1 MTEHPFDRPP
11 TDEPVMPPTDEPV
24 MSGPPPAQP
33 PPGEPTRRANVPQ
46 AAASVVGGLLLLVVG
61 VLWLLDATDTI
72 ELRWRILLPIS
83 LIIVGI
89 TCAAVSTRQRVGGLV
104 TVGVVLSVLVVASA
118 LLPDQLGFRVGDQ
131 IARPAAVSDIRD
143 EYSHGI
149 GQLTIDLRDLELDTD
164 ITVAAGVGMGEL
176 LVRVPDEITIVVVA
190 SAGIGEVSALGRSSS
205 GFGARLDERFPI
217 ADGGPVI
224 RLELSVGIG
233 EVVVR
238 R

>member
-1 MTEHPFDRPP
+1 MTDRPFDRPP
-11 TDEPVMPPTDEPV
+11 TDEPVA
-24 MSGPPPAQP
+24 SAPPPAQP
-33 PPGEPTRRANVPQ
+33 PPGEPTYRTNVPQ

-104 TVGVVLSVLVVASA
+104 TVGVVLAVLVVASA

-131 IARPAAVSDIRD
+131 IARPAAVADIRD

-149 GQLTIDLRDLELDTD
+149 GQLTIDLRDLDLDTEATDTD

-176 LVRVPDEITIVVVA
+176 LVRVPDDITIVVVA

>member
-1 MTEHPFDRPP
+1 MTERPFDRPP
-11 TDEPVMPPTDEPV
+11 TDEPVTSEPPITHSPRVEPN
-24 MSGPPPAQP
+24 
-33 PPGEPTRRANVPQ
+33 RRSNVPQ
-46 AAASVVGGLLLLVVG
+46 AAASVVGGFLLLVVG

-72 ELRWRILLPIS
+72 ELRWRILLPIA
-83 LIIVGI
+83 LIVVGV
-89 TCAAVSTRQRVGGLV
+89 TCAAVSIRQRVGGLV
-104 TVGVVLSVLVVASA
+104 TVGVVLAVLVVASA

-131 IARPAAVSDIRD
+131 IARPAAVADIRD

-149 GQLTIDLRDLELDTD
+149 GQLTIDLRDLDVDTD
-164 ITVAAGVGMGEL
+164 TTVMAGVGIGEL
-176 LVRVPDEITIVVVA
+176 LVWVPDELSVVVVA

-205 GFGARLDERFPI
+205 GVGARLDESFPI

>member
-1 MTEHPFDRPP
+1 MTEHPFGPPP
-11 TDEPVMPPTDEPV
+11 TDQPVTSEPPV
-24 MSGPPPAQP
+24 ASPS
-33 PPGEPTRRANVPQ
+33 PPGEPPRRSNLAQ
-46 AAASVVGGLLLLVVG
+46 ATASVVGGLLLLVVG

-72 ELRWRILLPIS
+72 ELRWRILLPIA
-83 LIIVGI
+83 LIVVGV

-104 TVGVVLSVLVVASA
+104 TVGVVLAVLVVASA

-131 IARPAAVSDIRD
+131 MTRPAVAADLRD

-149 GQLTIDLRDLELDTD
+149 GQLTIDLRDIEFDTD
-164 ITVAAGVGMGEL
+164 TTVAAGMGIGEL
-176 LVRVPDEITIVVVA
+176 LVWVPDEISVVVVA